1 MKKEWESRKESFPS
15 LDFRRATEN
24 FLPRLLKRATGT
36 PEGEGFC
43 VVQTFEPL
51 PLYAALEDM
60 GFEYVTEKIS
70 DLEYRV
76 WFCRTEERKASYAEA
91 GDLPLK
97 PTAILN
103 FKKIDDNMAG
113 LAVNFWQEIWGKEKP
128 ALDLKTKLLLSL
140 ANGVGAGRFRQATR
154 ELIKAYALG
163 FSTAEMDE
171 MFSLFAWNGGMGT
184 FASEIGPSP
193 LFGAYQ
199 LIKDMEA
206 REREHAA
213 IMKALL
219 EKFGE
224 SNPRVSVAKR

>member
-1 MKKEWESRKESFPS
+1 MKKKWEDRKESFPS

-24 FLPRLLKRATGT
+24 FLPGLLKRAAQT

-43 VVQTFEPL
+43 IIQTFEPL
-51 PLYAALEDM
+51 PLYSALGEM
-60 GFEYVTEKIS
+60 GFEHVTEKIS
-70 DLEYRV
+70 DLEYRA
-76 WFCRTEERKASYAEA
+76 WFCRTEEQEPRYAEA

-103 FKKIDDNMAG
+103 FKKVDDNLAG

-206 REREHAA
+206 RKKGHAA

-224 SNPRVSVAKR
+224 SNPQVSVAKR

>member
-15 LDFRRATEN
+15 LDFRKATEN
-24 FLPRLLKRATGT
+24 FLPGLLKRAAATSK
-36 PEGEGFC
+36 GEGFRII
-43 VVQTFEPL
+43 QTFEPL
-51 PLYAALEDM
+51 PLYSALGEM
-60 GFEYVTEKIS
+60 GFEHLTEKVT
-70 DLEYRV
+70 DQEYHV
-76 WFCRTEERKASYAEA
+76 WFCRTEERDPTYAEA

-103 FKKIDDNMAG
+103 FKKISDNMAG
-113 LAVNFWQEIWGKEKP
+113 LAVNFWQEIWNKETP

-163 FSTAEMDE
+163 LTIPEMDE

-199 LIKDMEA
+199 LIKEMEG
-206 REREHAA
+206 RKQGHSA

-224 SNPRVSVAKR
+224 SNSQVSVAQR